1 VAQSTPPDR
10 FRAILGISGLL
21 RRTHEEGRLMVEKRR
36 FRSVMPLYQK
46 STHVGAEPVDPFRIV
61 SILKL
66 SQGPMEKADLM
77 QMLEASIEEIE
88 RAVTILAGRGII
100 KVEPSERPEKD
111 MVSL

>member
-1 VAQSTPPDR
+1 MREAKALFELSYR
-10 FRAILGISGLL
+10 K
-21 RRTHEEGRLMVEKRR
+21 GRPMVEKTR

-46 STHVGAEPVDPFRIV
+46 STHVPAEEADPFRVV

-77 QMLEASIEEIE
+77 QMLETSIEEVE
-88 RAVTILAGRGII
+88 RAVTMLAGRGII
-100 KVEPSERPEKD
+100 RVEPGERPEKD